1 MTAVAQRSKTSLTS
15 RLMVVADSGPGCA
28 ESEAAAAKNAS
39 FASKRNPST
48 ELELESR
55 LITHRHAVEHVARCA
70 APVSLGA
77 FRQIAKRPRVKDPCR
92 RRRCQSPL
100 RFSAGRHD
108 QHLLIFDGNRRRLWR
123 LIITERNDCRTNEH
137 SCNRNWIRSKG

>member
-1 MTAVAQRSKTSLTS
+1 
-15 RLMVVADSGPGCA
+15 MVVADSGPGCA
-28 ESEAAAAKNAS
+28 ESEAAAAKNTS

-77 FRQIAKRPRVKDPCR
+77 FRHIAKRPRVKNPCR
-92 RRRCQSPL
+92 RGRCQSRV
-100 RFSAGRHD
+100 RFTAWGHD
-108 QHLLIFDGNRRRLWR
+108 YQPCSFDGN
-123 LIITERNDCRTNEH
+123 
-137 SCNRNWIRSKG
+137 

>member
-1 MTAVAQRSKTSLTS
+1 
-15 RLMVVADSGPGCA
+15 MVVAESGPGCA

-77 FRQIAKRPRVKDPCR
+77 FRHIAKRPRVKDSCR
-92 RRRCQSPL
+92 RGRCQSPL
-100 RFSAGRHD
+100 RFSDSRHD
-108 QHLLIFDGNRRRLWR
+108 QPLSMFDGRLRWR
-123 LIITERNDCRTNEH
+123 A
-137 SCNRNWIRSKG
+137 